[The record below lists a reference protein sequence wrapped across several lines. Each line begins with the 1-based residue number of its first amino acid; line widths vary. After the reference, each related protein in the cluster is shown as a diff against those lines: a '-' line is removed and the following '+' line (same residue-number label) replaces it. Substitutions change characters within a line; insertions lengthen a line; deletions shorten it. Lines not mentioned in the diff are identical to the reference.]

1 LIRFQGPQIYSAA
14 HVIAWKVFGMTT
26 TTSTQVELEHPYQ
39 AAGIVAILLSFVT
52 LAFTL
57 GVLARCGHG
66 SGICLTGTSHVAGDV
81 GLAVFVLL
89 FIVGV
94 ALLVYTGSG
103 TVLTRT
109 RTPTAPPVVTNVV
122 VPSTAPAAP
131 TPVTNVYPPAAAA
144 APATVVVS
152 PR

>member
-1 LIRFQGPQIYSAA
+1 
-14 HVIAWKVFGMTT
+14 MTT
-26 TTSTQVELEHPYQ
+26 TTSTQVNLEHPYQ

-57 GVLARCGHG
+57 GVLSRCGNG

-89 FIVGV
+89 FIIGV
-94 ALLVYTGSG
+94 ALLVYTSSG
-103 TVLTRT
+103 TVQTRT
-109 RTPTAPPVVTNVV
+109 RTPTPPPAVTNVI
-122 VPSTAPAAP
+122 VPSAAPAAP
-131 TPVTNVYPPAAAA
+131 TPVTNVYSSTPATPPT
-144 APATVVVS
+144 TVVVT

>member
-1 LIRFQGPQIYSAA
+1 
-14 HVIAWKVFGMTT
+14 MTT
-26 TTSTQVELEHPYQ
+26 TTSTQVDLDHPYQ

-57 GVLARCGHG
+57 GVLSRCGHG

-89 FIVGV
+89 FIIGV

-103 TVLTRT
+103 TVQTRT
-109 RTPTAPPVVTNVV
+109 RAPTPPPAVTNVI
-122 VPSTAPAAP
+122 VPSAAPAAP
-131 TPVTNVYPPAAAA
+131 APVTNVYSTTPATPPT
-144 APATVVVS
+144 TVVVT